1 MDEMRQ
7 ISTEL
12 DLSIQRS
19 GAQWL
24 VTPHSRRGRDW
35 ITENLALPQGVSHDH
50 GFVLGKLMGPSIV
63 GIANDDGLVVRLA

>member
-1 MDEMRQ
+1 MDLMRQ

-12 DLSIQRS
+12 DLSIERS

-24 VTPHSRRGRDW
+24 VTPHTRRGRTW
-35 ITENLALPQGVSHDH
+35 IAENLGLPAGMEHDD
-50 GFVLGKLMGPSIV
+50 GLVLDQATGASMI